1 MTEELLMNIEFTHVP
16 GPSLAAVGEVATP
29 FFFDLRETE
38 HMLAAIENA
47 GFDRVVVDD
56 AGGLLTNMDLAAQA
70 MRRTGALDISLT
82 HWAGAIEPAVAARQL
97 AAIDCIGGGR
107 LSIRVMTATQG
118 TGDGEAANHV
128 ATLQRTDEYL
138 VLLKRLW
145 TNDRPID
152 HEGPAYSVR
161 NGFVARKG
169 PRGAEVPLR
178 MNGLSGTAFRV
189 AGRHAD
195 VFELP
200 FASPDHIRHIVER
213 VRQAASERGRAGQPR
228 FALPLRFDRF
238 SRRENADGANDVGSA
253 IRAGSPERI
262 ALALLPYVS
271 LGVCEFMIGGL
282 NDRAAVTDFGEHVI
296 PIIRNSAAR
305 REGRETAWSQPA
317 DALPAWPISETKT
330 ARH

>member
-1 MTEELLMNIEFTHVP
+1 MHIEFTHVP

-29 FFFDLRETE
+29 FFFDLRESE
-38 HMLAAIENA
+38 QMLAAIENA
-47 GFDRVVVDD
+47 GFDRIVVDD

-97 AAIDCIGGGR
+97 AAIDSIGGGR

-118 TGDGEAANHV
+118 DGEPASHV
-128 ATLQRTDEYL
+128 ETLQRTDEYL

-161 NGFVARKG
+161 NGFVAPKG
-169 PRGAEVPLR
+169 PRGAEIPLR
-178 MNGLSGTAFRV
+178 MNGLSGTTFRV

-200 FASPDHIRHIVER
+200 FATPDHIRHIVER
-213 VRQAASERGRAGQPR
+213 VRQAALECGRAGQPK

-238 SRRENADGANDVGSA
+238 SRRQNADSAGDLGSA

-271 LGVCEFMIGGL
+271 LGVREFMIGGL
-282 NDRAAVTDFGEHVI
+282 NDRGAVADFGEHVI

-305 REGRETAWSQPA
+305 RDGRETAWPQPA
-317 DALPAWPISETKT
+317 DAPPAWTASESKA